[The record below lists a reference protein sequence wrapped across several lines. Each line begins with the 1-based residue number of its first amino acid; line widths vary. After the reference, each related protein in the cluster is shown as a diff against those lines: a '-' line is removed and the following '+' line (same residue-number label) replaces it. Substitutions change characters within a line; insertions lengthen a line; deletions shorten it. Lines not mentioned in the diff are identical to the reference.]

1 MAFSL
6 TRPPAPPQ
14 NQPEQF
20 IPIVPIR
27 DVVIFPYTE
36 PVLTFGRAKSV
47 AAVEAAYQGAK
58 TLILVAQQD
67 ATLSEPQPQD
77 LYQIGTLVEIQKL
90 LTIEGVIH
98 ALVRGIGRVRVEY
111 IQDQQPA
118 FWVASITPL
127 PDADT
132 DGDEVIAMS
141 KHLTGLFKKAVNLG
155 KGVDL
160 TVFMRLMSGVTAA
173 ELTDQIAS
181 VLDTSTSEKQHLLET
196 VSVKERL
203 EKIIGLLAH
212 EIKVLELEQSIAAK
226 TQKRI
231 NRSMRE
237 AVLRERK
244 KTIDAELTAI
254 GAGEADDPE
263 ISELKKKIKTAKM
276 PKDVRAKAEKEL
288 KRLAGMSPH
297 NPEAGYLRNYLDWL
311 VDMPWSIRSDDEISL
326 KKAVEVLEEDHYGLK
341 KVKERI
347 IEYLAVMNLRRRKSK
362 TIPGAAIAADEI
374 KNADQV
380 VTEEDSASEKAEDQV
395 HPTILCFVGPP
406 GVGKTSL
413 GKSIARSLNRKFIR
427 VSLGGVRDEAEIRGH
442 RRTYVGAM
450 PGRIIQGI
458 KNIGTKNPVFM
469 LDEIDKLGADMRGD
483 PSAALLEALDP
494 EQNKEFSDHYLEV
507 PFDLSQVMFIAT
519 ANVLETIPPAL
530 RDRLEII
537 RFAGYTEDEKF
548 HIANRYLWPKQL
560 NINGIEDEHFKIS
573 HKALKEIIHHYTREA
588 GVRSLERQFATISR
602 KLARKIAEEQPV
614 KRTVN
619 AQDISKFLGPIKFT
633 SQLAEKQDEVGMAT
647 GLAYTATG
655 GEILFIEVAVI
666 PGGKGNLTL
675 TGQLGDVMQES
686 AKAAFSYI
694 RTRAEDWGIDPDF
707 AQNIDV
713 HVHVP
718 EGAVPKDG
726 PSAGAAMATAL
737 TSALTQIPTSR
748 HVAMTGEITLRGRV
762 TEIGGLKEKLIAAHR
777 AGIKTVMIPKEN
789 KKDLEEMPERVLK
802 DMKIVLVNH
811 LDQVLPVALKDFKS
825 EVRKRVRA
833 MQDSEGE
840 VDDDG
845 QSPVDADVAQPLH

>member
-1 MAFSL
+1 MAYSL
-6 TRPPAPPQ
+6 TPPPSPPQ
-14 NQPEQF
+14 TSPEQF
-20 IPIVPIR
+20 VPIVPIR
-27 DVVIFPYTE
+27 DVVIFPHTE

-47 AAVEAAYQGAK
+47 AAVEAAHQGVK
-58 TLILVAQQD
+58 TLCLVSQRD

-77 LYQIGTLVEIQKL
+77 LYEIGTLVEIQKL

-98 ALVRGIGRVRVEY
+98 ALVRGITRVKIEY
-111 IQDQQPA
+111 IQDHQP

-127 PDADT
+127 PDGEP
-132 DGDEVIAMS
+132 DGDEIIAMS

-181 VLDTSTSEKQHLLET
+181 VLDTNTNEKQKLLET

-231 NRSMRE
+231 NKSMRE

-244 KTIDAELTAI
+244 KTIDAELSAI
-254 GAGEADDPE
+254 GAGDSDDPE
-263 ISELKKKIKTAKM
+263 IGELKKKIKAAKM
-276 PKDVRAKAEKEL
+276 PKDVRTKAEKEL

-311 VDMPWSIRSDDEISL
+311 VDMPWSIRSDDQISL
-326 KKAVEVLEEDHYGLK
+326 KRAVEVLEEDHYGLK

-347 IEYLAVMNLRRRKSK
+347 IEYLAVMNLRRKKQLSK
-362 TIPGAAIAADEI
+362 TDQTETASPVEGEDHTPPAD
-374 KNADQV
+374 
-380 VTEEDSASEKAEDQV
+380 DQV

-413 GKSIARSLNRKFIR
+413 GKSIARALNRKFIR

-450 PGRIIQGI
+450 PGRVIQGI
-458 KNIGTKNPVFM
+458 KNVGTKNPVFM

-507 PFDLSQVMFIAT
+507 SFDLSQVMFIAT

-548 HIANRYLWPKQL
+548 HIANQYLWPKQL
-560 NINGIEDEHFKIS
+560 TNHGIDDENFKIS
-573 HKALKEIIHHYTREA
+573 HNALKEVIHHYTREA

-602 KLARKIAEEQPV
+602 KLARKIAEEDLDI
-614 KRTVN
+614 KRTVA
-619 AQDISKFLGPIKFT
+619 AQDIHKFLGPVKFT
-633 SQLAEKQDEVGMAT
+633 SQLAEKQDAVGIAT

-655 GEILFIEVAVI
+655 GDILFIEVAII
-666 PGGKGNLTL
+666 PSGKGNLTL

-694 RTRAEDWGIDPDF
+694 RTRCRDWGIDPEYT
-707 AQNIDV
+707 QNIDI
-713 HVHVP
+713 HIHVP

-726 PSAGAAMATAL
+726 PSAGAAIATAL
-737 TSALTQIPTSR
+737 TSALTQIPANR

-777 AGIKTVMIPKEN
+777 AGIKTVIIPKEN
-789 KKDLEEMPERVLK
+789 KKDLEELPEKVLNDIK
-802 DMKIVLVNH
+802 VIFVSH
-811 LDQVLPVALKDFKS
+811 LDQVLPVALKDWKS
-825 EVRKRVRA
+825 EVRKRVRELEESESSTTN
-833 MQDSEGE
+833 DSEESIDSE
-840 VDDDG
+840 VS
-845 QSPVDADVAQPLH
+845 QSLH